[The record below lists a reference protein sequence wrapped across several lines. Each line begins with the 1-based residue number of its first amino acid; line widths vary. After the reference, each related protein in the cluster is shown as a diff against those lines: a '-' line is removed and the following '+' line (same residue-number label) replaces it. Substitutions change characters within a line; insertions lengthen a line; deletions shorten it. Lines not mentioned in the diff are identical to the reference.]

1 MEEKNGRIVG
11 IVESTEVQ
19 KQQKKNKRSLR
30 IMIASLILAG
40 SVGYGAMNLSQGDSK
55 EEQPAVSTE
64 YQMSSEFDGVENS
77 NISTDKANV
86 VRVDN
91 REDAISALMSTGM
104 SKEEALEKIR
114 AAEEQA
120 AREKG
125 AITEE
130 EFAKE
135 LQHSSSE
142 QGVTGAVQ
150 QAGSDENE
158 KASPELNSST
168 VGFTE
173 YMNEKVQDKVN
184 IFNEHAQNVT
194 SQDVLTDQQIS
205 ELSQQAQNTVK
216 SIYEDKFN
224 ALHDYQETV
233 QPNQPSFPSIQ
244 SPVLDER
251 QQFLDEINQK
261 ITEMNQMLDN
271 TDVNEQSVSEGKTR

>member
-40 SVGYGAMNLSQGDSK
+40 TIGYGAMNQSQTVKTDTS
-55 EEQPAVSTE
+55 EET
-64 YQMSSEFDGVENS
+64 
-77 NISTDKANV
+77 ISTLTDMGMSEEEALEK
-86 VRVDN
+86 VRAAEATAAQKVGAITEERPTVETDS
-91 REDAISALMSTGM
+91 REEAISTLTSMGM
-104 SKEEALEKIR
+104 SREEALEKIR

-130 EFAKE
+130 VAKE
-135 LQHSSSE
+135 LQHPSSG
-142 QGVTGAVQ
+142 Q
-150 QAGSDENE
+150 
-158 KASPELNSST
+158 
-168 VGFTE
+168 
-173 YMNEKVQDKVN
+173 
-184 IFNEHAQNVT
+184 
-194 SQDVLTDQQIS
+194 
-205 ELSQQAQNTVK
+205 
-216 SIYEDKFN
+216 
-224 ALHDYQETV
+224 QETV

-244 SPVLDER
+244 SPVFDER
-251 QQFLDEINQK
+251 QQFLDKINQK